1 MMVESCSA
9 VKANAKGPSILQRN
23 MKENLNAKLLVTLKL
38 NERELPFTYART
50 ANISNTNVSNV
61 ESLSHLMSKM
71 LRCGSIIYGYY
82 DTHCCKFVLR

>member
-1 MMVESCSA
+1 M
-9 VKANAKGPSILQRN
+9 KGIFPN
-23 MKENLNAKLLVTLKL
+23 FLLTVAGPLSFL
-38 NERELPFTYART
+38 ALIGDLMLLHICRELPFTYART

>member
-1 MMVESCSA
+1 
-9 VKANAKGPSILQRN
+9 